1 MKKLALIIS
10 IITILTLS
18 ACQLVDDGKQS
29 INNVKEE
36 VNNVVETADTI
47 KGKFEETAKDIN
59 SAVDSVKDTSS
70 AVKEIAK

>member
-1 MKKLALIIS
+1 MKKLTLVILAIM
-10 IITILTLS
+10 ILTLS
-18 ACQLVDDGKQS
+18 ACKLVDDGKQS

-59 SAVDSVKDTSS
+59 SAVDSMKNTST
-70 AVKEIAK
+70 AIKEIVK